1 MKKILIIFSLILFT
15 TFSYSQSFK
24 QVKIDSLV
32 SVALPPT
39 YITKDTLNQRIFSAN
54 ASFGY
59 VVVIREP
66 NSKTVAPLKKEKDLN
81 KVFKDYANGIVKL
94 SGGTVENKRDTTVG
108 TLKGLAFNLRTDNGD
123 GAVQYRRFLL
133 LYTHD
138 VTYTFEYYYDEM
150 RAALTKDEV
159 KTYFSSIKLSPDLQ
173 RNDQYLMTASIG
185 SGFFDAPKVM
195 IGVGVLIIIGVTIGM
210 AVRRK
215 KRLAD
220 DDITS

>member
-24 QVKIDSLV
+24 TVKIDSLV
-32 SVALPPT
+32 SVSLPPT
-39 YITKDTLNQRIFSAN
+39 YITKDTLNQRIFSAKS
-54 ASFGY
+54 SFGY
-59 VVVIREP
+59 IVVIREP
-66 NSKTVAPLKKEKDLN
+66 NSKTIAPLKKEKDLN

-108 TLKGLAFNLRTDNGD
+108 ALKGLRFDLRTDNGD
-123 GAVQYRRFLL
+123 GSVQYRRFLL

-159 KTYFSSIKLSPDLQ
+159 KTYFSSIKLSPELQ
-173 RNDQYLMTASIG
+173 RNDQYLIASVGPDLFGVSQI
-185 SGFFDAPKVM
+185 M
-195 IGVGVLIIIGVTIGM
+195 IYAGIAIIIVVSISM
-210 AVRRK
+210 MVKRK
-215 KRLAD
+215 KRND
-220 DDITS
+220 DEHTTG